1 MTETYIG
8 IDLGG
13 TNIAAGLCTADGKM
27 LAKRSIKTHRE
38 RPYREIAADMAQLA
52 RDVAA
57 DAGADFDSVKAIGIG
72 APGSIDSQRGVIV
85 YSNNIRWDD
94 VPLGPIL
101 TELTGKPVAITNDAN
116 AAALGEARYG
126 AGKKYLSS
134 VLITLGTGVGG
145 GIVLDGKLFEGNK
158 SAGAEL
164 GHRVII
170 ENGQQCTCGRKGCWE
185 AYASATALVRSTQ
198 NAMEYHRQS
207 SMWQKA
213 GSLERVDGRT
223 AFACAREGDEVAKDV
238 VNQYIQHLAE
248 GIINIINI
256 LRPEAVIIGGG
267 VSAEG
272 EYLLAPL
279 RDYVFLR
286 MYGGSDYAPVEILRA
301 SLGNDAGIIG
311 AFAFAHDR
319 LEA

>member
-1 MTETYIG
+1 M
-8 IDLGG
+8 
-13 TNIAAGLCTADGKM
+13 
-27 LAKRSIKTHRE
+27 
-38 RPYREIAADMAQLA
+38 
-52 RDVAA
+52 
-57 DAGADFDSVKAIGIG
+57 
-72 APGSIDSQRGVIV
+72 
-85 YSNNIRWDD
+85 
-94 VPLGPIL
+94 
-101 TELTGKPVAITNDAN
+101 
-116 AAALGEARYG
+116 
-126 AGKKYLSS
+126 
-134 VLITLGTGVGG
+134 
-145 GIVLDGKLFEGNK
+145 
-158 SAGAEL
+158 
-164 GHRVII
+164 
-170 ENGQQCTCGRKGCWE
+170 
-185 AYASATALVRSTQ
+185 
-198 NAMEYHRQS
+198 
-207 SMWQKA
+207 
-213 GSLERVDGRT
+213 
-223 AFACAREGDEVAKDV
+223 AKDV

>member
-1 MTETYIG
+1 
-8 IDLGG
+8 
-13 TNIAAGLCTADGKM
+13 M

-164 GHRVII
+164 GHMVII

>member
-1 MTETYIG
+1 M
-8 IDLGG
+8 
-13 TNIAAGLCTADGKM
+13 
-27 LAKRSIKTHRE
+27 
-38 RPYREIAADMAQLA
+38 
-52 RDVAA
+52 
-57 DAGADFDSVKAIGIG
+57 
-72 APGSIDSQRGVIV
+72 
-85 YSNNIRWDD
+85 
-94 VPLGPIL
+94 
-101 TELTGKPVAITNDAN
+101 
-116 AAALGEARYG
+116 
-126 AGKKYLSS
+126 
-134 VLITLGTGVGG
+134 
-145 GIVLDGKLFEGNK
+145 
-158 SAGAEL
+158 
-164 GHRVII
+164 VII

>member
-1 MTETYIG
+1 MAETYIG

-13 TNIAAGLCTADGKM
+13 TNIAAGLCDVDGKM
-27 LAKRSIKTHRE
+27 LAKRSVKTHSE
-38 RPYREIAADMAQLA
+38 RAFEEIAADMAQLA

-57 DAGADFDSVKAIGIG
+57 EGGVDFSSVKAIGVG
-72 APGSIDSQRGVIV
+72 APGSVDSRNGTVI
-85 YSNNIRWDD
+85 YSNNIRWSN
-94 VPLGPIL
+94 VPLGSVL
-101 TELTGKPVAITNDAN
+101 SELTGKPVSITNDAN

-145 GIVLDGKLFEGNK
+145 GIVIDGKLFEGNK

-164 GHRVII
+164 GHMVII

-185 AYASATALVRSTQ
+185 AYASATALVRSTR

-207 SMWQKA
+207 AMWQKA
-213 GSLERVDGRT
+213 GSLEGVDGRT

-248 GIINIINI
+248 GLINIINI

-279 RDYVFLR
+279 REYVFLR
-286 MYGGSDYAPVEILRA
+286 MYGGNDYAPVEILRA

-311 AFAFAHDR
+311 AFAFAHDS
-319 LEA
+319 LEG